1 MSFPLSPSNGATT
14 VVNGITYQYVSTQ
27 TAWYRVS
34 SPITV
39 AVPASI
45 SNAVTILNTTNSY
58 STTTGALIVA
68 GGQSLGGNLF
78 VGGTSTYIGTSFF
91 NGVTATNITAT
102 SVTIAGVAA
111 SSTVTGAL
119 QIIGGVGVN
128 GNLYAGNI
136 YTNNAQILP
145 TSIQE
150 FVSVQGQTIYSVSG
164 GFAAGQVLVFANGLG
179 LSSADYTAATP
190 VITLNTQRNAGD
202 IIKVV
207 VGQQFA
213 VPITQVSAAA
223 AMAMVLGI

>member
-45 SNAVTILNTTNSY
+45 SNALTIANTTNSY

-68 GGQSLGGNLF
+68 GGHSLGGNLF
-78 VGGTSTYIGTSFF
+78 VGGTSTHIGTSFF

-119 QIIGGVGVN
+119 QVIGGVGVN

-164 GFAAGQVLVFANGLG
+164 GFSAGQVLVFANGLG

>member
-78 VGGTSTYIGTSFF
+78 VGGTSTHIGTSFF

>member
-1 MSFPLSPSNGATT
+1 
-14 VVNGITYQYVSTQ
+14 
-27 TAWYRVS
+27 VS

-78 VGGTSTYIGTSFF
+78 VGGTSTHIGTSFF

>member
-39 AVPASI
+39 SVPASI
-45 SNAVTILNTTNSY
+45 SNALTILNTTNSY

-78 VGGTSTYIGTSFF
+78 VGGTSTHIGTSFF

-119 QIIGGVGVN
+119 QVIGGVGVN

-164 GFAAGQVLVFANGLG
+164 GFSAGQVLVFANGLG

>member
-68 GGQSLGGNLF
+68 GGHSLGGNLF
-78 VGGTSTYIGTSFF
+78 VGGTSTHIGTSFF

>member
-1 MSFPLSPSNGATT
+1 MSFPASPTIGQTT
-14 VVNGITYQYVSTQ
+14 VTNNITYIYNTGTNGVGYWTRQAATITSGSGG
-27 TAWYRVS
+27 TA
-34 SPITV
+34 
-39 AVPASI
+39 ASGTGTTTTFII
-45 SNAVTILNTTNSY
+45 SNITSSTNTG
-58 STTTGALIVA
+58 TGALQVY
-68 GGQSLGGNLF
+68 GGVGVWGNVNIGG
-78 VGGTSTYIGTSFF
+78 GIRT
-91 NGVTATNITAT
+91 TNITAT

-119 QIIGGVGVN
+119 QVIGGVGVN

>member
-45 SNAVTILNTTNSY
+45 SNALTIVNTTNSY

-68 GGQSLGGNLF
+68 GGHSLGGNLF
-78 VGGTSTYIGTSFF
+78 VGGTSTHIGTSFF

-119 QIIGGVGVN
+119 QVIGGGGVN